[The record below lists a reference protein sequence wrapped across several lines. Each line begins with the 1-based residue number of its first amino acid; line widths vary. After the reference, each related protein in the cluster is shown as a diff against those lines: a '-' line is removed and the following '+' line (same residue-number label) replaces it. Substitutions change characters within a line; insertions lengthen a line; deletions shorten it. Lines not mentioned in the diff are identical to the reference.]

1 MVFTP
6 AALHQ
11 HLPSN
16 VRRLWVA
23 LSGGLDSVVLLHA
36 LVQLKLPTPVTALHV
51 NHQISPHAAEWQE
64 HCAALCSAWGVEYI
78 TQTVVV
84 EPSGRGLEEAA
95 RTARYAVFEA
105 HVREGDCLLT
115 AHHADDQAET
125 LLLRLLRGSGPRGL
139 AAMARQRPLG
149 QGTILRPLLDVKR
162 SELESYAIAHQL
174 TWVEDESNTDTHY
187 DRNYLRQKVM
197 PSLALRWPD
206 YTRRWQQSAQACAES
221 EQLLQELAAE
231 DLERAAPRLERQGC
245 SVALA
250 VLREMSVARRHNLLR
265 YWFRQQRYAAPEL
278 VHLQQIDAQL
288 IYGRADAE
296 GEVRWG
302 DVAVQRF
309 RERLY
314 VMPSLA
320 LTPMQ
325 ELVLTPMQEESH
337 PGLWQLT
344 NKTEACCLSANAW
357 LTFEYCSSA
366 TPASC
371 LRADI
376 TQVELRWRTGGERC
390 RPAGRAHSQTLKKLL
405 QEHGLEL
412 WWRERVPLVYVG
424 GQLAA
429 VGDLWV
435 CADFVASPGAPGYRL
450 QWHIR

>member
-23 LSGGLDSVVLLHA
+23 LSGGLDSVALLHA

-51 NHQISPHAAEWQE
+51 NHQISPHAAEWQQ
-64 HCAALCSAWGVEYI
+64 HCAALCAAWGVEYI
-78 TQTVVV
+78 AQTVVV

-95 RTARYAVFEA
+95 RAARYAVFEA

-162 SELESYAIAHQL
+162 SELESYAVAHRL

-187 DRNYLRQKVM
+187 DRNYLRQTVM

-206 YTRRWQQSAQACAES
+206 FTRRWQQSAQACAES
-221 EQLLQELAAE
+221 EQLLQELAVE

-245 SVALA
+245 SVALT

-278 VHLQQIDAQL
+278 VHLQQIDSQL
-288 IYGRADAE
+288 IHGRADAE

-314 VMPSLA
+314 VIPSLA
-320 LTPMQ
+320 LTPAQ
-325 ELVLTPMQEESH
+325 EPPLLGVWHLT
-337 PGLWQLT
+337 G
-344 NKTEACCLSANAW
+344 KTEKYFVSANSW
-357 LTFEYCSSA
+357 LTFEYLSSA
-366 TPASC
+366 TPGSC
-371 LRADI
+371 LCADI
-376 TQVELRWRTGGERC
+376 MQVELRWRTGGERC
-390 RPAGRAHSQTLKKLL
+390 RPVGRDHSQTLKKLL
-405 QEHGLEL
+405 QEHGMEP
-412 WWRERVPLVYVG
+412 WWRERVPLVYVD

-435 CADFVASPGAPGYRL
+435 CADFVAAPGTPGYRL
-450 QWHIR
+450 HWHIR

>member
-51 NHQISPHAAEWQE
+51 NHQISPHAAEWQQ
-64 HCAALCSAWGVEYI
+64 HCAAVCAAWGVEYVA
-78 TQTVVV
+78 QTVVV

-95 RTARYAVFEA
+95 RAARYAVFEA

-149 QGTILRPLLDVKR
+149 QGTLLRPLLDVKR
-162 SELESYAIAHQL
+162 IELESYAITHQL
-174 TWVEDESNTDTHY
+174 TWVDDESNTDTHY
-187 DRNYLRQKVM
+187 DRNYLRLEVM
-197 PSLALRWPD
+197 PPLAVRWPD

-231 DLERAAPRLERQGC
+231 DLERAAPRSERKGG

-250 VLREMSVARRHNLLR
+250 VLHEMSVARRHNLLR
-265 YWFRQQRYAAPEL
+265 YWFRQQRYASPEL
-278 VHLQQIDAQL
+278 VHLQQIDSQL

-302 DVAVQRF
+302 GVAVQRF

-314 VMPSLA
+314 IMPS
-320 LTPMQ
+320 
-325 ELVLTPMQEESH
+325 LVLTPAQEQSH
-337 PGLWQLT
+337 LGVRHLT
-344 NKTEACCLSANAW
+344 GKTEEYFLSANSW
-357 LTFEYCSSA
+357 LTFEYCSSV
-366 TPASC
+366 PPKSC

-376 TQVELRWRTGGERC
+376 TQVELRRRTGGERC
-390 RPAGRAHSQTLKKLL
+390 RPAGRGHSQTLKKLL
-405 QEHGLEL
+405 QEHGLEP
-412 WWRERVPLVYVG
+412 WWRERVPLIYVD

-435 CADFVASPGAPGYRL
+435 CAEFAAAPDTPGYRL
-450 QWHIR
+450 HWHIR